1 MHHIFHFPD
10 TPVKVGGEIFP
21 SLKLENLGRNRFNN
35 LPMVSH
41 EQEATWGTN
50 TIS

>member
-1 MHHIFHFPD
+1 MYHIFCFPD

-21 SLKLENLGRNRFNN
+21 SLKLENLGRKRFNN
-35 LPMVSH
+35 PAMVSH
-41 EQEATWGTN
+41 KQEATWGTN